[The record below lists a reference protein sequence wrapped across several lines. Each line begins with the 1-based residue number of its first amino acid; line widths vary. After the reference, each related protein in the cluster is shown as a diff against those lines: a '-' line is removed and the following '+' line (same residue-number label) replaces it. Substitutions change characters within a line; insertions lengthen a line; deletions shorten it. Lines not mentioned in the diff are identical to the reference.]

1 MLGDSGQLHERLDGR
16 LDGRAA
22 KGPLYPPL
30 NAVLPRYEALLP
42 RIRTRDEL
50 SDLIWEMQGEL
61 GTSHAYEMGG
71 DRRRV
76 IATTLVRTHNWV
88 GRAYLAVIM
97 PFHRVIVR
105 TMLAQAARP

>member
-1 MLGDSGQLHERLDGR
+1 
-16 LDGRAA
+16 
-22 KGPLYPPL
+22 
-30 NAVLPRYEALLP
+30 
-42 RIRTRDEL
+42 
-50 SDLIWEMQGEL
+50 
-61 GTSHAYEMGG
+61 
-71 DRRRV
+71 V